1 MTDKDIATDTI
12 VTVLYVLVT
21 LFVAVA
27 AAVSV
32 GLFFGIAIRVARLVA
47 G

>member
-21 LFVAVA
+21 IFATMA

-32 GLFFGIAIRVARLVA
+32 GLFVGIAIRAARLVT

>member
-12 VTVLYVLVT
+12 VTVLYALVT

-32 GLFFGIAIRVARLVA
+32 GLFVGIAIRVSRLVT